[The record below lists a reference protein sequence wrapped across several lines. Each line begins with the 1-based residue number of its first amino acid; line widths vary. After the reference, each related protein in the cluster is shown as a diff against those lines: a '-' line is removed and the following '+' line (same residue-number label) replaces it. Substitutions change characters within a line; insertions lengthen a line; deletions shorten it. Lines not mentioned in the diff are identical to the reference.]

1 MTFYFEG
8 GLKSLVAFYNNHQTP
23 GHKNIFYVDR
33 QLDTVH
39 VEVALQYVDDITSRI
54 TAFAN
59 NTYNSEGGTH
69 ITGFRDG
76 AHALLEYLR
85 PYGEHPEGKDENFT
99 GDDVLEGITAVVSVK
114 LQEIQFEGQTK
125 SKLGSV
131 EAQGAVATAFGEA
144 LRAFLEENPDDA
156 RAIIKKWSSSLEG
169 AQGGEGGEGLGS
181 AWEGRTGGHDA
192 PGQACRLSD

>member
-1 MTFYFEG
+1 MWMTLPHE
-8 GLKSLVAFYNNHQTP
+8 SPPSRTTP
-23 GHKNIFYVDR
+23 
-33 QLDTVH
+33 T
-39 VEVALQYVDDITSRI
+39 
-54 TAFAN
+54 TAKAAP
-59 NTYNSEGGTH
+59 H
-69 ITGFRDG
+69 HRLRDG

-144 LRAFLEENPDDA
+144 L
-156 RAIIKKWSSSLEG
+156 
-169 AQGGEGGEGLGS
+169 
-181 AWEGRTGGHDA
+181 GHFSKRI
-192 PGQACRLSD
+192 G